1 MGPEIF
7 IAFFAFLGMVF
18 WLILRFI
25 WRLLIFFFN
34 VLFIPISLLNNYI
47 RVKFWGLPKKKIQT
61 NIFKKS
67 LF

>member
-34 VLFIPISLLNNYI
+34 VFFIPISLLNNYI
-47 RVKFWGLPKKKIQT
+47 RVKLLGTTKEKDS
-61 NIFKKS
+61 N
-67 LF
+67 

>member
-34 VLFIPISLLNNYI
+34 VFFVPFSLLNNYI
-47 RVKFWGLPKKKIQT
+47 RVKFWGLPKKKIQN

>member
-47 RVKFWGLPKKKIQT
+47 RVKFWGLPNKKIQT

>member
-47 RVKFWGLPKKKIQT
+47 RVKFWGLPKKKIQN